1 MAHED
6 YMKQLYRDVNPA
18 RDAQD
23 AALCDCIG
31 ITLEMSQIHPAK
43 AAVTLRRVAEYL
55 EKAAAVDE
63 AEQIVAKMT
72 HTQQPRR

>member
-1 MAHED
+1 MAQED
-6 YMKQLYRDVNPA
+6 FMKQLYRDVNPA

-31 ITLEMSQIHPAK
+31 VTLELSQIHPAK